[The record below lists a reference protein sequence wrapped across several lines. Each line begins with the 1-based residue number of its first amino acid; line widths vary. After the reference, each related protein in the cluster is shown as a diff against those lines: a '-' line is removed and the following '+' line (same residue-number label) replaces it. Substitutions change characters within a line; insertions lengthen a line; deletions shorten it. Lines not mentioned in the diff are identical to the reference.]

1 MNSCKCCESCGRSE
15 WNGEDILFCYQWS
28 KNVLTTGYCE
38 CFYEDLTF
46 PFEKFLHPDEDAM
59 RRKEEFLNGLDY
71 RFDFDNGR
79 ICAVIP
85 DEKFYERGN

>member
-15 WNGEDILFCYQWS
+15 WKSKDVLFCYQWN

-38 CFYEDLTF
+38 YFCEDLTF
-46 PFEKFLHPDEDAM
+46 PFEKFLHPDEDAI
-59 RRKEEFLNGLDY
+59 RRKEEFLKGLDY
-71 RFDFDNGR
+71 RFDFDDGR

-85 DEKFYERGN
+85 DEEFYERGN